1 MKSGGI
7 KVIVITM
14 IIIIIILENKE
25 NREWDL
31 DYSKHLSLTLCF
43 KGALTTSPQRKN
55 NNEP

>member
-1 MKSGGI
+1 MKYGGI
-7 KVIVITM
+7 KVIVIT

-25 NREWDL
+25 NQEWDL
-31 DYSKHLSLTLCF
+31 DYSKHLSLTLCS